1 MYHLFSLFL
10 KTYFQA
16 YYWALNTVLGK
27 SPVFNSVIL
36 NKGMDHLF
44 STYGE
49 GFINQIQIYGVYIKV
64 FFSFGFFQ
72 FHCWE
77 TSQVLQSFAFLLS
90 GWSSKPFFFS
100 LKVVSATFG
109 PIKMFMKQSL

>member
-1 MYHLFSLFL
+1 MHITRPQTVIGISLSFKNVILNKGMYHLFSLFL

-64 FFSFGFFQ
+64 FFSF
-72 FHCWE
+72 
-77 TSQVLQSFAFLLS
+77 S
-90 GWSSKPFFFS
+90 FFS
-100 LKVVSATFG
+100 VSLLG
-109 PIKMFMKQSL
+109 DQSSLAKFCFSAKWMVL